1 MRRWAF
7 QTAWWGSGMLVL
19 GGCFKG
25 ELDLP
30 DFQLTETGGIPDPT
44 LVTLTTSI
52 GGSIS
57 STSVSSTS
65 VGDDST
71 SDTTDTSSDTE
82 TDTDSTTGDPPHSI
96 CDPQPEDIETAVI
109 FDSKIGWE
117 HEPTDLQTS
126 CIVTWVGTLGT
137 ALHVGLACED
147 GGHSV
152 DVSDIGPTGIEP
164 GDLVELA
171 VYIDVPWWANVYVV
185 IRRDGDV
192 MLAAMSA
199 DSLPGD
205 GVNGSDSEFFE
216 PLQLALLDDVCAI
229 EPVVE
234 EPCDFICAD
243 PCTVDRRQAIA
254 FLDGNGAEVVYDR
267 GAGQLG
273 ATAIEVGAAIEHVEV
288 DCVDTAS
295 GRYSFVAVRQ
305 P

>member
-1 MRRWAF
+1 MRA
-7 QTAWWGSGMLVL
+7 GPLLVGVLAL

-57 STSVSSTS
+57 STSVSSTT
-65 VGDDST
+65 V
-71 SDTTDTSSDTE
+71 SDDTSSSSGDTSS
-82 TDTDSTTGDPPHSI
+82 DTDSTTGDPPHSI

-117 HEPTDLQTS
+117 HEPTDLQTQ

-152 DVSDIGPTGIEP
+152 DVSDIGPTALEP
-164 GDLVELA
+164 GDQVELA

-185 IRRDGDV
+185 IRKDGEV
-192 MLAAMSA
+192 MLAAMNA

-229 EPVVE
+229 EPVVD

-254 FLDGNGAEVVYDR
+254 FLDEHGAEVVYDR

-273 ATAIEVGAAIEHVEV
+273 PFAIEVGEAIEHVEV
-288 DCVDTAS
+288 DCVDTQSA
-295 GRYSFVAVRQ
+295 RYSLVVVR
-305 P
+305 